1 MIVLLGWFVLG
12 PFYLIYTNFVDICIL
27 INILCM
33 NTSENYEYNEEE
45 RIKSDLHKLIIIKD
59 AANALK

>member
-1 MIVLLGWFVLG
+1 MGWLILG
-12 PFYLIYTNFVDICIL
+12 PIYLVYINLVDICIL

-45 RIKSDLHKLIIIKD
+45 REKSDLHRLIIMKEVVS
-59 AANALK
+59 AMK